1 MQNPRPSSIHDIRY
15 QDVIKLIVNARKDK
29 NLSQSE
35 LAEKLGFSQPDI
47 SKIERMERRIDI
59 IELLDFLDFVA
70 GDDIEYF
77 DKLWKKINES
87 YRRPKSS

>member
-1 MQNPRPSSIHDIRY
+1 MQNSRPSSIHDIRY
-15 QDVIKLIVNARKDK
+15 QNVIKLIISARKDK
-29 NLSQSE
+29 NFSQLE

-59 IELLDFLDFVA
+59 IELLDFLNLIA

-77 DKLWKKINES
+77 DKLWKKINEY
-87 YRRPKSS
+87 YRKPTSS

>member
-59 IELLDFLDFVA
+59 IELLDFLNFVA

-87 YRRPKSS
+87 YRRPRSS